1 MPLIRTYLALT
12 GAAVLWGANFN
23 LAKPIL
29 REMAPFAAGAW
40 RCILATLMALAILCV
55 LRERLVLRHWKAW
68 LALGL
73 TGVVGFNVFF
83 FLALQTTSAV
93 NAALIMALSP
103 LLTVIVAY
111 FVLGDRPTLLQ
122 LIALPVSLG
131 GVAVVVLGAGEAGG
145 SLRGDALMFMAALL
159 WAFYNVAVRKSLPRD
174 ASPTATI
181 LGTMLV
187 GSIGLTLFSAVA
199 GSGLPL
205 PGPHVGLLL
214 LVLSLGGGL
223 AAYYLWNAGVRKI
236 GAGPA
241 SVFINLVPVVSM
253 LISTAMGVPPTVWQ
267 LVGAGIVIAAVSV
280 STSVQGLRAGER

>member
-1 MPLIRTYLALT
+1 MPLIRTYFALA
-12 GAAVLWGANFN
+12 GAATLWGANFN

-40 RCILATLMALAILCV
+40 RSILAATFAMLILVV
-55 LRERLVLRHWKAW
+55 LRERFAIRHWKAW
-68 LALGL
+68 LLLGL

-83 FLALQTTSAV
+83 FLALEITSAV

-122 LIALPVSLG
+122 LIALPVSLA
-131 GVAVVVLGAGEAGG
+131 GVTIVVLGAGEAGG

-159 WAFYNVAVRKSLPRD
+159 WAFYNVAVRRSLPRD
-174 ASPTATI
+174 ASPTANI
-181 LGTMLV
+181 LGTMIV
-187 GSIGLTLFSAVA
+187 GSIGLTLCSAVA
-199 GSGLPL
+199 GTGLPL
-205 PGPHVGLLL
+205 PGPRVGGLLL
-214 LVLSLGGGL
+214 ALSLGGGL

-267 LVGAGIVIAAVSV
+267 LLGAAIVIGAVSF
-280 STSVQGLRAGER
+280 STGGARPGA

>member
-1 MPLIRTYLALT
+1 MPLIRTYFALA
-12 GAAVLWGANFN
+12 GAATLWGANFN

-40 RCILATLMALAILCV
+40 RSILAATFAMLILVV
-55 LRERLVLRHWKAW
+55 LRERFAIRHWKAW
-68 LALGL
+68 LLLGL

-83 FLALQTTSAV
+83 FLALEITSAV

-122 LIALPVSLG
+122 LIALPVSLA
-131 GVAVVVLGAGEAGG
+131 GVTIVVLGAGEAGG

-159 WAFYNVAVRKSLPRD
+159 WAFYNVAVRRSLPRD
-174 ASPTATI
+174 ASPTANI
-181 LGTMLV
+181 LGTMIV
-187 GSIGLTLFSAVA
+187 GSIGLTLCSAVA
-199 GSGLPL
+199 GTGLPL
-205 PGPHVGLLL
+205 PGPRVGGLLL
-214 LVLSLGGGL
+214 ALSLGGGL

-267 LVGAGIVIAAVSV
+267 LLGAAIVIGAVSF
-280 STSVQGLRAGER
+280 STGGARPRA